1 MHTERLQ
8 LPFHPVRC
16 LTPHVKKGRKIV
28 RPAEPNSVKF
38 VAFVFDAISSSKR
51 TSLLEVQRE
60 DEFSPIKHT
69 GGNEASLLT
78 AQRDLSQLYAGWLR
92 AAYPELPEGVGTERG
107 PAVEISPLFAMDAEE
122 LKEKLELPL
131 PETTGGILLGGRA

>member
-1 MHTERLQ
+1 MNEMKTCQTLQ
-8 LPFHPVRC
+8 NAIITNNNIIIPVQQPVEG
-16 LTPHVKKGRKIV
+16 LG
-28 RPAEPNSVKF
+28 E
-38 VAFVFDAISSSKR
+38 
-51 TSLLEVQRE
+51 LLEVQRE